1 MRWAPGLRKVAGVT
15 RYPGGTRVTGT
26 ADGPPGHGRDV
37 STVSGFVRT
46 WLRAVRS
53 PWLAAIS
60 SVGTAFAVVQVW
72 RTSTGSIDEASML
85 VSLLLVF
92 GSPTVVATLPHTTVL
107 WRVGAVFV
115 GMHVGPVINSPMEE
129 LSFGAFLDSWGTAI
143 SDGVGVGYMI
153 VTAAISLPLL
163 EVLGAWIRRGQ
174 LAHEAS
180 LPRPAWR
187 Q

>member
-1 MRWAPGLRKVAGVT
+1 M
-15 RYPGGTRVTGT
+15 
-26 ADGPPGHGRDV
+26 
-37 STVSGFVRT
+37 RT

-60 SVGTAFAVVQVW
+60 SVGTVFAVVQLW
-72 RTSTGSIDEASML
+72 RALTGSIDEASML

-107 WRVGAVFV
+107 WRVGALFV

-180 LPRPAWR
+180 LPRHAWR